1 MSSLARGFQEIQ
13 KKKIDNCG
21 GKPYSESEELIS
33 TLSDDERTVT
43 SQLSDDLRHVDD
55 VIAGSGLPAARVLA
69 SLTLLEVKG
78 LAVRHPGKFYSL
90 VRNNAREG

>member
-1 MSSLARGFQEIQ
+1 M
-13 KKKIDNCG
+13 
-21 GKPYSESEELIS
+21 
-33 TLSDDERTVT
+33 T

>member
-1 MSSLARGFQEIQ
+1 M
-13 KKKIDNCG
+13 
-21 GKPYSESEELIS
+21 S

-43 SQLSDDLRHVDD
+43 SQLSDALRHVDD

-90 VRNNAREG
+90 ARKRDREQ

>member
-1 MSSLARGFQEIQ
+1 M
-13 KKKIDNCG
+13 
-21 GKPYSESEELIS
+21 S

-43 SQLSDDLRHVDD
+43 SQLSDALRHVDD

-78 LAVRHPGKFYSL
+78 GLAVRHPGKFLLSCPEAGQRA
-90 VRNNAREG
+90 VAWRISWQRNLRQIW